1 MEQRKHTL
9 KEWIIAVRPW
19 SFPASAMP
27 VIVTLGYLLWKS
39 GDAHP
44 PFTIHWGYGIWA
56 LVNIILFHAAGN
68 TWSDYFDFKKSVDA
82 EDTYGVRTLT
92 GKMFTPE
99 EIRRLSAILLAVA
112 AAGGAAL
119 LALTGLPLLWI
130 GIGGLACTLL
140 YPAMKYMAL
149 GDLVIFIAY
158 AILPT
163 LGTSYAATGS
173 VMWDSLWLAPPVGLI
188 TVAIL
193 HANNTRDIPT
203 DRRAHIRTLAMTL
216 GGRVSVF
223 LYAFEVLFPFG
234 WIAGCAAGG
243 MFPWWSLLTLPALCM
258 AWGNVRRM
266 RLFFSIG
273 REGIVGVD
281 ERTAQLQLLFSL
293 LLIVS
298 FVVARML
305 S

>member
-193 HANNTRDIPT
+193 HANNARDTAT
-203 DRRAHIRTLAMTL
+203 DRRAQIRTFAMSVGQLAS
-216 GGRVSVF
+216 RAIY
-223 LYAFEVLFPFG
+223 YAEILIPFA
-234 WIAGCAAGG
+234 WIAVCCAAGV
-243 MFPWWSLLTLPALCM
+243 FPLWSLLVMAALFPAAAGIRTMGRSKKEGMSAIRSLDE
-258 AWGNVRRM
+258 ATA
-266 RLFFSIG
+266 RLQM
-273 REGIVGVD
+273 V
-281 ERTAQLQLLFSL
+281 FSL
-293 LLIVS
+293 LFTIS
-298 FVVARML
+298 FILA
-305 S
+305 SFI